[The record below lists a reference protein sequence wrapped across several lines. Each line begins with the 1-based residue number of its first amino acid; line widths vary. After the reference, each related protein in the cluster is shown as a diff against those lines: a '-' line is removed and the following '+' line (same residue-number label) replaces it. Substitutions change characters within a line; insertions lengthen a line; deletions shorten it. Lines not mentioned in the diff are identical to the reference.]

1 MVSLKLFT
9 TATTVAQT
17 DAVVTAVGVAPEK
30 FVHPGITAR
39 IVAGDP
45 SASAVALRMDVRGS
59 ADAMPALG
67 SEIVD
72 PTDVAIVTGWISGLA
87 P

>member
-1 MVSLKLFT
+1 M
-9 TATTVAQT
+9 
-17 DAVVTAVGVAPEK
+17 VTAVGVAPEK

-39 IVAGDP
+39 IVARDP
-45 SASAVALRMDVRGS
+45 SASAVALRMSARGS
-59 ADAMPALG
+59 PDAMPALG

-72 PTDVAIVTGWISGLA
+72 PAGVALITGWIGSLA